1 MAKKPKEA
9 AKAAD
14 IKEQL
19 EAIVGHKID
28 VSEQQLAKFSYPV
41 GLFSY
46 WYGLA
51 VSKTVFPFPRT
62 FCSFQQIVLDASG
75 VSSTQADGKR
85 VFLLSEFV
93 CDLYRFRIGH
103 VEPINV
109 VATPRVERPV
119 FLTMTYAPVPP
130 EPQVTFIPD
139 VQITVFAWEANG
151 APAPNVEFDW
161 RCRAAGVFAVS
172 EPVVSPG

>member
-9 AKAAD
+9 ATAAS

-28 VSEQQLAKFSYPV
+28 ASEQQLAKFSYPI
-41 GLFSY
+41 GLFSL

-51 VSKTVFPFPRT
+51 VSKRVFPFPSKI
-62 FCSFQQIVLDASG
+62 CSFQRMVFDVGG
-75 VSSTQADGKR
+75 VSSTLDDGKR
-85 VFLLSEFV
+85 VFLLSDFI
-93 CDLYRFRIGH
+93 CDAYNRRFGC
-103 VEPINV
+103 VEPVNV
-109 VATPRVERPV
+109 VATPRAERPV

-130 EPQVTFIPD
+130 EPQVTYIPD
-139 VQITVFAWEANG
+139 VQVTVFAWGANG

-161 RCRAAGVFAVS
+161 RCRAAAFFAYE
-172 EPVVSPG
+172 EPVGPG